1 MMHNITAVANYFL
14 TKEKMNKYKLQQLCY
29 LYSGWITAYQ
39 SNANISNNIF
49 VTSPH
54 GPQNASLVHE
64 YEKYGFEVIDVI
76 SSTNVNFNDVE
87 RFVLESVW
95 ITYGD
100 KSYEEL
106 EVINISSPPYHNTEY
121 YYGLNYPVNTHL
133 IKEHFKKE
141 KYRNKHEERIQK

>member
-1 MMHNITAVANYFL
+1 MMHNITDIANYFL

-29 LYSGWITAYQ
+29 LYVGWITAYQ
-39 SNANISNNIF
+39 NNTNISNNIF

-64 YEKYGFEVIDVI
+64 YEKYGFEDIDAV
-76 SSTNVNFNDVE
+76 SSTTVNFNEVE
-87 RFVLESVW
+87 LFVLESVW
-95 ITYGD
+95 LTYGG

-121 YYGLNYPVNTHL
+121 YNGLNYPIDTHL